1 MKRILGSFF
10 LLMMLTVQSA
20 LAAIAVD
27 NSSSGAANN
36 NQSSLSFTHTTGAGN
51 DRYMLVGISFRNDDN
66 QTVTSVTYAGQNLS
80 KINHASRDDARVELW
95 QLISP
100 PSGPGNVQISFSAR
114 TRGRGAGAVTFTG
127 VDQSTPFENYTTN
140 NANSG
145 IASVTVSSEADDLVF
160 AAFAAEDQNASAT
173 TDASGMTSQWSYRR
187 GGGRPFA
194 GAGATNNGAAS
205 VFMAWDLRNS
215 DHWVASGV
223 SINPASTGAI
233 PDPEIEYRMDELQWQ
248 GTANEVVD
256 NTGNNH
262 DGTAQGGVTTIE
274 NGAVCRAGEFDG
286 SDDYVSAIDLSALRG
301 TSSISYW
308 VKTSQVGSSVNYLA
322 PGIAGVEEAGG
333 TDDIFWGWIDNGG
346 RVGVTVGDN
355 NATKSSTTINNNSW
369 RHVVLTRDA
378 STGAYQIFI
387 DGSLN
392 ASGTSTAGTIS
403 NSFSSIGRIEDTGGS
418 PEYFQGQLDEVL
430 IYTSVLSASHVT
442 QIYTNQSAGNN
453 WDGSSR
459 TCPVSSAPLPKAE
472 FRLDELS
479 WNGSLNEVVDS
490 VGTYSGEA
498 INTSPVAGKICN
510 AADFSATNGNSDADS
525 AHDYIKL
532 DGDIYSNQGDFSI
545 SLWVKT
551 ANTSDQSLVSG
562 ATSGSANELIMWF
575 TSSTNFTPHLNNSNA
590 GSATVGSFAD
600 DTWRHLVWTRS
611 GTQNC
616 LYMDKVLQGCRTL
629 GATNI
634 TLANNGL
641 VLAQEQ
647 DSVGGGFVGSQAFDG
662 LMDEVLFYDK
672 ALNSAE
678 ITFIHDLQDAGK
690 NLDGTDRTCPVENIS
705 PVADWRF
712 DENRWSGSNEVLD
725 TSGNNYHGTAN
736 SASPT
741 SDAQLCNAADL
752 SVAGTSDYLSMNKD
766 AMDGLRDFTVIV
778 WAKTTATQDS
788 TILSAASG
796 NSGAETN
803 EAVMY
808 FDNNNRFW
816 PTITDSPFDTNT
828 QLSSTSTAMRDG
840 AWHQLAWTRTA
851 SSRQSCFYLDGV
863 NQGCTTHP
871 DADDS
876 DPISVAT
883 NGLIIGQ
890 EQDSVGGGFDS
901 GQDWEGLLDEML
913 IFDSVLSQAKIS
925 EIRTNIINSNNWDGT
940 PRSCQPAVDHY
951 SISHDG
957 TGVTCLL
964 ENVTISAHDSA
975 HSAVDAEGK
984 TVNLSTTNGKGNW
997 VGIVSGGSGLNNGTA
1012 DDGAA
1017 SFTFAAGAT
1026 SAVLTFAHPV
1036 LSGNSES
1043 FGFNVTDGSISETS
1057 GSAIAADDPN
1067 ITYQL
1072 AGFRFTD
1079 SSGSDLPSQISGK
1092 SSSVAPDGDTLYLQA
1107 VRASDNDPSICTAA
1121 LSGNQTIQLAAQCDN
1136 PATCVSGQTF
1146 NVQSASN
1153 PAVNISLNNAT
1164 PATPVSYS
1172 NIVMT
1177 FDAQARAPFVMNY
1190 SDAGQ
1195 MQLHASHTVSDTGA
1209 VLTGSS
1215 NQFIVRPFAFGIPS
1229 VSASG
1234 AAMSLPAGDETGGNA
1249 FTSAGSDFVVSLNAY
1264 RWNGGDDGDNNG
1276 VPDAGADVTNNGV
1289 TPNFTGTAILAVDSF
1304 TPASGVQG
1312 TLSGDASVLLDTYSN
1327 RSGADVPATLQYDE
1341 VGSINLSASMDDYLG
1356 DSNADIASVSTK
1368 IGRFYP
1374 DHFALQ
1380 TVTLTAAC
1388 TSGANY
1394 TYMQQ
1399 PFAQLSYTLEARPAG
1414 VTDSTGTNGRITQNY
1429 ADNLSYASTATLSAF
1444 AENNDSSN
1452 DIGNRLSL
1460 YTTTNA
1466 NDWQNGVYSVNRTN
1480 QTLFSRDGG
1489 AGGLEDGPFSQLQL
1503 GINIDTELD
1512 SRALATSEL
1521 DMNSSTSGD
1530 CVAAGNCTAAALG
1543 SAQDLRYGRV
1553 RIQSAHAPETED
1565 LPVPF
1570 TVEYWNG
1577 SAFVTNAD
1585 DSCSVIPAGQIE
1597 FNSVATSTS
1606 LDVSYDQ
1613 NADTDTTGSFT
1624 NLSGG
1629 NVTASNGNFGL
1640 QFSAPGVGVDGNDNT
1655 GSFPVEVL
1663 SLDDWLRYD
1672 WNEDGS
1678 ADDANAQDAIITFGR
1693 ARGSDR
1699 MIFWQERYQ

>member
-1 MKRILGSFF
+1 MPQFWTVSLFLIFLCLFLRSANAATVTYDFSAGSH
-10 LLMMLTVQSA
+10 TSYA
-20 LAAIAVD
+20 GD
-27 NSSSGAANN
+27 NSSLTSTSGLSTFNDSRINFSDGSYAGISASRSNYPKMLYSFSISESASDLSQITATWVGRGYHSSN
-36 NQSSLSFTHTTGAGN
+36 GQNGAILYIRNYSSGSFEQLATSSSSGFITLSGSVTSSLS
-51 DRYMLVGISFRNDDN
+51 
-66 QTVTSVTYAGQNLS
+66 
-80 KINHASRDDARVELW
+80 
-95 QLISP
+95 
-100 PSGPGNVQISFSAR
+100 
-114 TRGRGAGAVTFTG
+114 
-127 VDQSTPFENYTTN
+127 NY
-140 NANSG
+140 
-145 IASVTVSSEADDLVF
+145 VSSGQIQILSVNRRFRQNRNHSVWHDTDYIKIDLETN
-160 AAFAAEDQNASAT
+160 AAT
-173 TDASGMTSQWSYRR
+173 
-187 GGGRPFA
+187 P
-194 GAGATNNGAAS
+194 
-205 VFMAWDLRNS
+205 
-215 DHWVASGV
+215 
-223 SINPASTGAI
+223 I
-233 PDPEIEYRMDELQWQ
+233 PNPEIEYRMDELQWQ

-308 VKTSQVGSSVNYLA
+308 VKTSQVGSSVTYLS
-322 PGIAGVEEAGG
+322 PGITGIEINGS
-333 TDDIFWGWIDNGG
+333 TNDIFWGWLNNSG
-346 RVGVTVGDN
+346 RVGVSVGDN
-355 NATKSSTTINNNSW
+355 HSTVSASSINNNTW

-378 STGAYQIFI
+378 SSGAYQIFI
-387 DGSLN
+387 DGALN
-392 ASGTSTAGTIS
+392 ASGTSTTGTIS
-403 NSFSSIGRIEDTGGS
+403 NSFSSIGRIEDNGGS

-430 IYTSVLSASHVT
+430 IYDSVLSAAHVT

-453 WDGSSR
+453 WDGTSR
-459 TCPVSSAPLPKAE
+459 TCPVNSAPLPKAE

-479 WNGSLNEVVDS
+479 WNGTLNEVVDS

-510 AADFSATNGNSDADS
+510 AADFSATNSSGDADN

-562 ATSGSANELIMWF
+562 ATSGSSNELIMWF
-575 TSSTNFTPHLNNSNA
+575 TSSTSFTPHLNNSNG
-590 GSATVGSFAD
+590 GSATVGNFAD

-629 GATNI
+629 GAANI

-672 ALNSAE
+672 ALSSAE

-690 NLDGTDRTCPVENIS
+690 NLDGTDRSCPVENVT

-712 DENRWSGSNEVLD
+712 DENSWSGTDDVLD
-725 TSGNNYHGTAN
+725 TSGNNYHGTAF
-736 SASPT
+736 STSP
-741 SDAQLCNAADL
+741 SDDAQLCNSANLTA
-752 SVAGTSDYLSMNKD
+752 SGTSDYLRMNKD
-766 AMDGLRDFTVIV
+766 ALDGLRDFTVIV

-828 QLSSTSTAMRDG
+828 QLSSTSSSMRDG

-901 GQDWEGLLDEML
+901 SQDWEGYLDEML
-913 IFDSVLSQAKIS
+913 IFSSVLSQAKIS

-940 PRSCQPAVDHY
+940 PRSCQAAIDHY

-975 HSAVDAEGK
+975 HTAVDAEGK

-997 VGIVSGGSGLNNGTA
+997 VGIVSGGTGLNNGTA

-1036 LSGNSES
+1036 LSGNSET

-1072 AGFRFTD
+1072 AGFRFID
-1079 SSGSDLPSQISGK
+1079 SSGNSLPLQISGK
-1092 SSSVAPDGDTLYLQA
+1092 ASNVAPDADTLYLQA

-1153 PAVNISLNNAT
+1153 PAVNISLNNAA
-1164 PATPVSYS
+1164 PATPASYS

-1215 NQFIVRPFAFGIPS
+1215 NQFVVRPFAFGIPS

-1264 RWNGGDDGDNNG
+1264 RWNSGDDGNSDG
-1276 VPDAGADVTNNGV
+1276 APDAGADVTNNGV
-1289 TPNFTGTAILAVDSF
+1289 TPNFTGTATLAVDSF

-1312 TLSGDASVLLDTYSN
+1312 TLSGDASVLLDIYSN

-1388 TSGANY
+1388 TSGAHY

-1399 PFAQLSYTLEARPAG
+1399 PFAQLAYTLEARPAG

-1429 ADNLSYASTATLSAF
+1429 DDDFYNDGSSPLTALIEGF
-1444 AENNDSSN
+1444 AENNDSGV
-1452 DIGNRLSL
+1452 DIGSRVTA
-1460 YTTTNA
+1460 YTSTTS
-1466 NDWQNGVYSVNRTN
+1466 WQDGVYSVSRTN
-1480 QTLFSRDGG
+1480 ETFFSRNGA

-1503 GINIDTELD
+1503 GIGIGTELD
-1512 SRALATSEL
+1512 NRTFATSEL

-1570 TVEYWNG
+1570 SVEYWNG

-1624 NLSGG
+1624 DLSGG
-1629 NVTASNGNFGL
+1629 NVTASNGSFGL
-1640 QFSAPGVGVDGNDNT
+1640 QFSAPGVGVEGNDNT

-1663 SLDDWLRYD
+1663 NLDDWLRYD